1 MDPGGHVATRKDL
14 SFKAG
19 EDVDLIVQ
27 VWADDAHTAAQNI
40 TNWTAKM
47 QISDHAGTALYDAT
61 SNLTINGPAG
71 QIALHIPGATTGAW
85 TWRVGE
91 YDLFAYGPSSIPTK
105 CIIEG
110 DVTVRAKVTT

>member
-1 MDPGGHVATRKDL
+1 MATRRDL

-19 EDVDLIVQ
+19 EDADLIVQ
-27 VWADDAHTAAQNI
+27 VWADDAHTTPQNI

-47 QISDHAGTALYDAT
+47 EIKDLAGTVLYDAT
-61 SNLTINGPAG
+61 SALSINGPAG
-71 QIALHIPGATTGAW
+71 QITLHIAGTTTGAW
-85 TWRVGE
+85 TWRAGE
-91 YDLFAYGPSSIPTK
+91 YDLFAFGPANVPTK